1 MPADYHM
8 HLERDEVTGPCRYTP
23 ERIAEYVEAARRRGV
38 GEIGVSEHC
47 HRFAEFAHVME
58 DLWRPEPV
66 AGAFWLPGQFN
77 HRLEQYVEAVL
88 AARRRGLPVK
98 LGIEVDYLPGREEE
112 LRRLLAPYPWDYV
125 IGSVHFLDGWAI
137 DVGPEYGWPR
147 VDVDEAY
154 RAYFARLRQAALSGL
169 FDVLAH
175 PDLIKKFGHRPSF
188 DLAGEYEETAAA
200 LAAAGVAAEVSTAG
214 WRKPVGEAYPHP
226 DLLRVLQRRG
236 VPICFGSDAHDPDE
250 VALDFPRAVR
260 LARSCGYTRWV
271 RWEGRRP
278 ALVDLTSAY

>member
-154 RAYFARLRQAALSGL
+154 RAYFARLR
-169 FDVLAH
+169 
-175 PDLIKKFGHRPSF
+175 
-188 DLAGEYEETAAA
+188 
-200 LAAAGVAAEVSTAG
+200 
-214 WRKPVGEAYPHP
+214 
-226 DLLRVLQRRG
+226 
-236 VPICFGSDAHDPDE
+236 
-250 VALDFPRAVR
+250 
-260 LARSCGYTRWV
+260 
-271 RWEGRRP
+271 RRP
-278 ALVDLTSAY
+278 